1 MEQDGKR
8 LCLVCGGQSDS
19 AHFGIDSCR
28 ACAAFFRRTVKLK
41 KRYVCTQTTAN
52 CEIKKDNTWNCR
64 SCRFNKCLAVG
75 LLPENVHWKT
85 NSSSVDDGDCA
96 GPSSAK
102 IPRKNSTPSSSESE
116 IYATAIS
123 SLRPSVIANG
133 FTNGM
138 KMSLLMR
145 IEEQY
150 RQICVM
156 RESSERMQMRARI
169 GARWKVENEN
179 RKMQNNDLPMSRRKC
194 DEYENHPLRATWGS
208 LNQRTNMM
216 IKCISEFALGSFDC
230 FGQLKPEER
239 WTLIQHYLTAI
250 FVFEGSFRTKQ
261 LFPGNKDVFMMTY
274 ITYVDLNDMESYF
287 ADADTVTDK
296 QKAARLLRNN
306 IKHCMVDRMSTL
318 MERADLTHIERMAIM
333 ALLMFPTYLMKGTPA
348 IAQCAYDIQQAIH
361 RELNIFYR
369 LKFAATGRYVNTL
382 RQHLRDPV
390 GIQYKVMEDME
401 IYQLLN
407 IFNKKSS
414 VYTVL
419 KQDYVAPSRIHPH

>member
-1 MEQDGKR
+1 EYFNENRMEQDGKR

-116 IYATAIS
+116 I
-123 SLRPSVIANG
+123 RPSVIANG

-169 GARWKVENEN
+169 GARWKVEN
-179 RKMQNNDLPMSRRKC
+179 
-194 DEYENHPLRATWGS
+194 ENHPLRATWGS

-369 LKFAATGRYVNTL
+369 NSLQLEDTSIRFANISAIQLCV
-382 RQHLRDPV
+382 Q